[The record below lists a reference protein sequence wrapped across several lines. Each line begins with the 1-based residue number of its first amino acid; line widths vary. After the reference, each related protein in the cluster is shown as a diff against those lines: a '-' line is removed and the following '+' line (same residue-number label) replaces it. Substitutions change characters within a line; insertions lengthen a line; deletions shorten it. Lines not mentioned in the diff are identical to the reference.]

1 MKFPAI
7 PKSVFPSSLVK
18 TVLVCA
24 VSLCFAAAAPAAF
37 AQRGGGG
44 SHGGGGRASAGSRG
58 GVGGF
63 HASSGGSRVSTG
75 SAGRASGA
83 SRSYASSGTLYAHGT
98 SARGYS
104 RNTFVPGPGSRAGN
118 GANSSFFSVNS
129 PSPVGARP
137 FAANNFLWEDPPQQA
152 RPVMPM
158 PSPRPMMPMQSPRPI
173 FAPLQAAHPAFPAQP
188 VHFPFIRQPIAL
200 ASPRASPNALFH
212 PLSRRLVAGPPFV
225 GMAETPFH
233 SLHFRRQPCFGMIN
247 PCGFG
252 GGFGFGSPFF
262 NPFFFSPFGFGFG
275 SSCFFADA
283 FEPCGFGPFGL
294 DGDLLGYGYDY
305 GNGYFYS
312 PAEEPPAPPW
322 NADEDT
328 TPAEF
333 PTYSVEYP
341 FLPAPLPP
349 PVPYSGV
356 GQGTAPQPVVK
367 LVLKDGTI
375 FGVNYYWLAD
385 GRLNYITTYNI
396 QTSIPLDDLD
406 LQKTVDLNYKLG
418 ITFTLTPQ
426 PPTSPQQQPPQ
437 PPDAQPQPQNQ

>member
-1 MKFPAI
+1 MKLPAI

-24 VSLCFAAAAPAAF
+24 VFLCFAAVAPAAF

-63 HASSGGSRVSTG
+63 RASSGSRVSTG

-104 RNTFVPGPGSRAGN
+104 RNTFVPGPGSRAVN
-118 GANSSFFSVNS
+118 GANSSFSVNS

-158 PSPRPMMPMQSPRPI
+158 QSPRPMMPMQSPRPI
-173 FAPLQAAHPAFPAQP
+173 FAPMQTVHLAFPAQP
-188 VHFPFIRQPIAL
+188 VHFPFIRQPNAL
-200 ASPRASPNALFH
+200 ASPSAPSNALFH

-225 GMAETPFH
+225 GMAAASFH
-233 SLHFRRQPCFGMIN
+233 SLHFRRQPCFGTVN
-247 PCGFG
+247 PCGFGG

-262 NPFFFSPFGFGFG
+262 FDPFFLSSFGFGFG
-275 SSCFFADA
+275 SPCFFAGV
-283 FEPCGFGPFGL
+283 FEPCAFGLGPFGL
-294 DGDLLGYGYDY
+294 EGNLLGYDY

-312 PAEEPPAPPW
+312 PAEEPPPPW

-328 TPAEF
+328 APAEF

-356 GQGTAPQPVVK
+356 GQGTAAQPVVK
-367 LVLKDGTI
+367 LVLKDGTV

-426 PPTSPQQQPPQ
+426 PPTSPQ
-437 PPDAQPQPQNQ
+437 PPDAQSQPQNQ